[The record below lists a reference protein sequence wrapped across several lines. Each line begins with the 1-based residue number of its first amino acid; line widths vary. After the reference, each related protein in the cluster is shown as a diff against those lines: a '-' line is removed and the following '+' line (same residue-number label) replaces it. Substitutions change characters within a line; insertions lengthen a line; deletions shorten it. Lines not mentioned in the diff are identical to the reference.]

1 MPMSGLPSVPSS
13 LSQAG
18 IYAASRQGIVTHYKY
33 RYLTGSFIATGKDPI
48 LVQTVHKDYQQ
59 MTQQVKR

>member
-18 IYAASRQGIVTHYKY
+18 IYAASRQGIVTHYRY
-33 RYLTGSFIATGKDPI
+33 RYLTGSFVARDKDPI
-48 LVQTVHKDYQQ
+48 WVQTVYKDYQR